1 MMMQE
6 TKTFQTVPNIQQ
18 VTDVPRDLKFHPST
32 VTDPKVLTQEQIA
45 AYNRDG
51 YVKGLRV
58 FSAEEITEQ
67 RRYFDDLLAKVIAK
81 GGNSYSIST
90 AHLTYG
96 KVYDLLTH
104 PRIVAYVKDILGD
117 NVVGWGSHY
126 FCKMPHDGKRVSW
139 HQDASFWP
147 MTPSKTVT
155 VWLAIDD
162 ADVENACM
170 RFVPG
175 SHHYGHLTYH
185 LSEETENNV
194 LNQTVDNADQFGDPV
209 DDVLQAGE
217 ISLHSDLLLHG
228 SEANDSDRRRCGLT
242 LRYCAA
248 DVRAYMDWN
257 GKGVI
262 VSGSD
267 PSGHWANP
275 SRPVND

>member
-1 MMMQE
+1 MQA
-6 TKTFQTVPNIQQ
+6 THTFQTIPDVQQ
-18 VTDVPRDLKFHPST
+18 VSDVPRDLKFHPST
-32 VTDPKVLTQEQIA
+32 VQEPQMLTPEQIA

-58 FSAEEITEQ
+58 FSPAEITEQ
-67 RRYFDDLLAKVIAK
+67 RHYFDDLLAQVVAK

-90 AHLTYG
+90 AHLSYG
-96 KVYDLLTH
+96 KVYDLITH
-104 PRIVAYVKDILGD
+104 PRIVAYVKDILGE

-194 LNQTVDNADQFGDPV
+194 LNQTVKNAEQFGDPV

-275 SRPVND
+275 PRPAND

>member
-1 MMMQE
+1 MQAPQ
-6 TKTFQTVPNIQQ
+6 TFKTVPEHEKVAEMKRNLQ
-18 VTDVPRDLKFHPST
+18 FHPST
-32 VTDPKVLTQEQIA
+32 VTAPQTLTAAQVA

-51 YVKGLRV
+51 YIKGLRI
-58 FSAEEITEQ
+58 FSSAEMIEQ
-67 RRYFDDLLAKVIAK
+67 RRYFDELLARVLAAGKD
-81 GGNSYSIST
+81 SYSIST

-96 KVYDLLTH
+96 RVYDLLTH
-104 PRIVAYVKDILGD
+104 PRIVAHVRDILGD

-147 MTPSKTVT
+147 MSPSKTVT

-175 SHHYGHLTYH
+175 SHHHGHLTYH
-185 LSEETENNV
+185 LSEDSENNV
-194 LNQTVDNADQFGDPV
+194 LNQTVDNADQFGEPV
-209 DDVLQAGE
+209 DDELQAGE
-217 ISLHSDLLLHG
+217 MSMHSDLLLHG

-248 DVRAYMDWN
+248 DVRAGMDWN
-257 GKGVI
+257 AKGVI

-275 SRPVND
+275 ARPARD